1 MSNRYHPKWFVAV
14 SVAVALTW
22 GCAGEDGGEVASGP
36 EVRDSAGV
44 RIVTYPDGA
53 FTDTV
58 PPEPLLTIGR
68 EGEENYEFFRLNTVV
83 SLASGNVVVANGGTH
98 ELRFFTPEGEHI
110 RTVGRRGEGPGE
122 FGFLSAVWVRAGDTL
137 MVRDARRRRIVV
149 FDSAGSLVRGASYA
163 GDLPTESPRAQG
175 PCAFPGLMGVLADGT
190 RVISGW
196 GCMMLEGSAGR
207 RPTLLPITLV
217 GAGSGIGLGES
228 AGGWEVDVGEFTANR
243 VWETGSSSDPR
254 DLYRRIPFSGV
265 LAWAV
270 APDAIH
276 LADLEDYEIR
286 VYEGRGR
293 LSRILREDAEPPPV
307 TAAHR
312 EAYLAEQEALDR
324 PHPEGVP
331 FPDRFGSYE
340 TFVVSHE
347 GDLWAR
353 RVTPPEVEG
362 AKWEVFP
369 GDGGPLRRVILPD
382 ITVESVRDGRVY
394 GHRSDSLGIQTVVVL
409 DAGG

>member
-1 MSNRYHPKWFVAV
+1 VRPHAFADRAV
-14 SVAVALTW
+14 E
-22 GCAGEDGGEVASGP
+22 GRE
-36 EVRDSAGV
+36 
-44 RIVTYPDGA
+44 RIDHGLQ
-53 FTDTV
+53 DL
-58 PPEPLLTIGR
+58 EPLVPRLPLGHPDAAHR
-68 EGEENYEFFRLNTVV
+68 E
-83 SLASGNVVVANGGTH
+83 
-98 ELRFFTPEGEHI
+98 
-110 RTVGRRGEGPGE
+110 
-122 FGFLSAVWVRAGDTL
+122 
-137 MVRDARRRRIVV
+137 
-149 FDSAGSLVRGASYA
+149 
-163 GDLPTESPRAQG
+163 
-175 PCAFPGLMGVLADGT
+175 
-190 RVISGW
+190 
-196 GCMMLEGSAGR
+196 
-207 RPTLLPITLV
+207 
-217 GAGSGIGLGES
+217 SGIGLGES

-353 RVTPPEVEG
+353 RVTPSEVEG

-409 DAGG
+409 DAERGSGSGTCPGPHGGP